1 MEQII
6 HKKPQLL
13 LKGPLHITGRVRQR
27 LNRPYGP
34 FAASLSWASIA
45 WRRAGVYSS
54 SADGSM
60 GMMLMI
66 PPETLNSSRSPG
78 LMPARRL
85 TLEGTTSCFL
95 SLTTTVIAKFKPARN
110 GRIALLGGPA
120 QGPGTS
126 NNSSDAIHVRG
137 SDKLVDINRKMNSAL
152 KSAICVA
159 PNSRER
165 PRVISPRRLQPSCA
179 YGQRILWPHTTGVKI
194 NDLDL
199 GERHLVTL
207 TSDGK
212 RIQSF
217 GSASLSTRAVTSVS
231 PLTVTRAYSCGK

>member
-1 MEQII
+1 MRNDLLYTVRVVSNYEVEAPVLVHTGLPHIVLFVILLGMERRMEQII

-95 SLTTTVIAKFKPARN
+95 SLTTTVIAKFKAACN
-110 GRIALLGGPA
+110 GRIAFLGRPA
-120 QGPGTS
+120 QGQAAS
-126 NNSSDAIHVRG
+126 NNWFAAIH
-137 SDKLVDINRKMNSAL
+137 
-152 KSAICVA
+152 
-159 PNSRER
+159 R
-165 PRVISPRRLQPSCA
+165 PP
-179 YGQRILWPHTTGVKI
+179 
-194 NDLDL
+194 
-199 GERHLVTL
+199 
-207 TSDGK
+207 
-212 RIQSF
+212 
-217 GSASLSTRAVTSVS
+217 
-231 PLTVTRAYSCGK
+231 